1 MRILVVS
8 DSHGNKWNM
17 FDAVEQEPSAQYIY
31 FLGDGY
37 REFEELTYIYG
48 DKIACIGVNGNCDF
62 GCDLPGRDIR
72 TIEGCKIYATHGY
85 AEGVKHGLYDLEYE
99 ARRENCTL
107 VLFGHT
113 HEKLN
118 TYRDG
123 IYIFN
128 PGSLR
133 DGFYGVVDITEKG
146 VICIN
151 KNLVSY

>member
-8 DSHGNKWNM
+8 DSHGQKYN
-17 FDAVEQEPSAQYIY
+17 FIDAIKSEPTAEIVY

-37 REFEELTYIYG
+37 REFEELKLTYEG
-48 DKIACIGVNGNCDF
+48 KKMFIGVLGNCDL
-62 GCDLPGRDIR
+62 GSTLPVRDIR
-72 TIEGCKIYATHGY
+72 RIENIRIYATHGFQ
-85 AEGVKHGLYDLEYE
+85 ERVKWGIQELIYE
-99 ARRENCTL
+99 ASSNNCDL

-118 TYRDG
+118 TYNDG
-123 IYIFN
+123 IHIFN

-146 VICIN
+146 IICIN
-151 KNLVSY
+151 KSV